1 MLVSAAITRGTPHRL
16 LLSWVRG
23 DFGLVV
29 SPHLLYELE
38 TVLLRRK
45 FRSKLSY
52 EDVLGYVSW
61 LHDRASVYKGL
72 PAEVVKGATGD
83 PDDDYLV
90 GLAALPGV
98 SHLVSGDPHLLGFPG
113 NLVKDGD
120 GRALARVMTPREFLN
135 ELERK
140 G

>member
-1 MLVSAAITRGTPHRL
+1 VLVSAAIARGTPHRL
-16 LLSWVRG
+16 LLSWVRRN
-23 DFGLVV
+23 FGLVV

-38 TVLLRRK
+38 AVLLRQK

-61 LHDRASVYKGL
+61 LHDRARVSEGL
-72 PAEVVKGATGD
+72 PADVVKGTTGD

-98 SHLVSGDPHLLGFPG
+98 SYLVSGDPHLLSLPDRF
-113 NLVKDGD
+113 VKYGD

-135 ELERK
+135 ELR
-140 G
+140 

>member
-1 MLVSAAITRGTPHRL
+1 MVSAAIARGTPHRL

-23 DFGLVV
+23 NFGLIV

-38 TVLLRRK
+38 AVLLRHK
-45 FRSKLSY
+45 FRSKLPY

-61 LHDRASVYKGL
+61 LHDRASVSEGL
-72 PAEVVKGATGD
+72 TADVVKGTTGD

-90 GLAALPGV
+90 GLAALAGV
-98 SHLVSGDPHLLGFPG
+98 AYLVSGDPHLLGFPG
-113 NLVKDGD
+113 KLVRDGD
-120 GRALARVMTPREFLN
+120 GRVLARVMTPREFLN
-135 ELERK
+135 ELERP